1 MEIMIRGAV
10 YHIEV
15 KGEGKPVLFL
25 HGFTSDSSTWETIIN
40 KLSKSAMCIA
50 IDLPGHGKTVMP
62 HNDLSRFS
70 MEEVCRD
77 LEFILEHLNIRA
89 ADAVGYS
96 MGGRT
101 ALSFAAFYP
110 DKVRKLILESASPGL
125 ENTMEREAR
134 NKQDDQLA
142 QFILNEGIAA
152 FVDRWENIPLFETQ
166 KKLDIEVQQKIR
178 KKRMQNKPE
187 YLAASLQG
195 MGTGRQPS
203 WWGELNK
210 IKHETLLI
218 TGEKDR
224 KFCQIAKKMADQMP
238 NAKKMLI
245 PETGHAIHVEQP
257 EKFGTIIEEFLY
269 TD

>member
-1 MEIMIRGAV
+1 MEVMIRGAV
-10 YHIEV
+10 YHIDV
-15 KGEGKPVLFL
+15 KGEGRPVLFL
-25 HGFTSDSSTWETIIN
+25 HGFTGDSSAWGSIIH
-40 KLSKSAMCIA
+40 KLSQSVMCIA

-62 HNDLSRFS
+62 RNDLSRFS
-70 MEEVCRD
+70 MKEVCRD
-77 LEFILEHLNIRA
+77 LGFILEYLNVKS
-89 ADAVGYS
+89 ADVLGYS

-125 ENTMEREAR
+125 ESIVESEAR
-134 NKQDDQLA
+134 KKQDDQLA

-166 KKLDIEVQQKIR
+166 KNLDAEVQENLHA
-178 KKRMQNKPE
+178 KRMQNKPE
-187 YLAASLQG
+187 HLAASLQG

-224 KFCQIAKKMADQMP
+224 KFCQIAKNMADQMP
-238 NAKKMLI
+238 NAKKVEI

-257 EKFGTIIEEFLY
+257 EKFGTIIEEFLES
-269 TD
+269 D